1 VGWGDDGDDEKVE
14 RSDDETGVWDGD
26 VVFSAVDDLGE
37 CISLDS
43 GMSPGWNFRVGMRSM
58 SVGELAN
65 VMIAEGGGMAV
76 TFPAYLAV
84 FLGTLFP
91 VAFLIILFIQS
102 EARKAGEEAGRG
114 E

>member
-1 VGWGDDGDDEKVE
+1 
-14 RSDDETGVWDGD
+14 
-26 VVFSAVDDLGE
+26 
-37 CISLDS
+37 
-43 GMSPGWNFRVGMRSM
+43 
-58 SVGELAN
+58 
-65 VMIAEGGGMAV
+65 MAV